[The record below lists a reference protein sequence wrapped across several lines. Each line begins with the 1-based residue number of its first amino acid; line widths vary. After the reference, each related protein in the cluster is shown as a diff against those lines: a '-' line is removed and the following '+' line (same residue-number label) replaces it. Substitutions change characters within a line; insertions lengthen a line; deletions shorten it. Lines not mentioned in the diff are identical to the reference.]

1 MEYRIDHMTTVYKK
15 MGLNRNQIAWR
26 IAQEIPEGS
35 YVNLGIGSPEL
46 VANYIPDG
54 REIFFHSENGILGMG
69 PAPKAGHED
78 GNLINAGKKPVTLLP
93 GGSYFNHT
101 DSFAMIRGG
110 HIDIC
115 VLGAYQVAGN
125 GDLANWA
132 TLDTTKPPGVGGAM
146 DLAVG
151 AKKIYIMMDHVT
163 KDGQPKLM
171 KSCTYPRT
179 GHSVVKT
186 IFTDLAV
193 IDIIE
198 KEFVV
203 RELVKGVSMSEIESK
218 TDAPLTFG
226 ENCIELDPPELN

>member
-1 MEYRIDHMTTVYKK
+1 MSISKK
-15 MGLNRNQIAWR
+15 LGLTRKQVAWR

-35 YVNLGIGSPEL
+35 YVNLGIGSPEM

-69 PAPKAGHED
+69 PAPKAGEED

-115 VLGAYQVAGN
+115 VLGAYQVAEN

-146 DLAVG
+146 DLAIG

-163 KDGQPKLM
+163 KDGQSKLM
-171 KSCTYPRT
+171 KSCTYPQT
-179 GHSVVKT
+179 GFGVVKT

-193 IDIIE
+193 IDIINE
-198 KEFVV
+198 TFVV
-203 RELVKGVSMSEIESK
+203 RELASGISVEQLQSNTEAFLIFDKNW
-218 TDAPLTFG
+218 T
-226 ENCIELDPPELN
+226 ELNPPELN

>member
-1 MEYRIDHMTTVYKK
+1 MATIAKTV
-15 MGLNRNQIAWR
+15 GLNRKQVAWR

-35 YVNLGIGSPEL
+35 YVNLGIGSPEM

-69 PAPKAGHED
+69 PAPKPGQED

-115 VLGAYQVAGN
+115 VLGAYQVAEN

-151 AKKIYIMMDHVT
+151 AKKIYIMMDHLT
-163 KDGQPKLM
+163 KEGQPKLM
-171 KSCTYPRT
+171 TSCTYPQT
-179 GHSVVKT
+179 GHGVVRT

-193 IDIIE
+193 IDVID
-198 KEFVV
+198 KGFVV
-203 RELVKGVSMSEIESK
+203 RELARDMSLEDLRSK
-218 TDAPLTFG
+218 TDASLTLAK
-226 ENCIELDPPELN
+226 NWSVLNPPEMN

>member
-1 MEYRIDHMTTVYKK
+1 MATIAKTV
-15 MGLNRNQIAWR
+15 GLNRKQVAWR

-35 YVNLGIGSPEL
+35 YVNLGIGSPEM

-69 PAPKAGHED
+69 PAPKPGQED

-115 VLGAYQVAGN
+115 VLGAYQVAEN

-151 AKKIYIMMDHVT
+151 AKKIYIMMDHLT

-171 KSCTYPRT
+171 TSCTYPHT
-179 GHSVVKT
+179 GYGVVRT

-193 IDIIE
+193 IDVID
-198 KEFVV
+198 KGFVV
-203 RELVKGVSMSEIESK
+203 RELAKDMSLEDLRSK
-218 TDAPLTFG
+218 TDASLTLAK
-226 ENCIELDPPELN
+226 NWSVLNPPEMN

>member
-1 MEYRIDHMTTVYKK
+1 MATIAKTV
-15 MGLNRNQIAWR
+15 GLNRKQVAWR

-35 YVNLGIGSPEL
+35 YVNLGIGSPEM

-69 PAPKAGHED
+69 PAPKPGQED

-115 VLGAYQVAGN
+115 VLGAYQVAEN

-151 AKKIYIMMDHVT
+151 AKKIYIMMDHLT

-171 KSCTYPRT
+171 TSCTYPHT
-179 GHSVVKT
+179 GHGVVRT

-193 IDIIE
+193 IDVID
-198 KEFVV
+198 KGFVV
-203 RELVKGVSMSEIESK
+203 RELAKDMSLEDLRSK
-218 TDAPLTFG
+218 TDASLTLAK
-226 ENCIELDPPELN
+226 NWSVLNPPEMN

>member
-1 MEYRIDHMTTVYKK
+1 MATTPKLV
-15 MGLNRNQIAWR
+15 GLNRKQVAWR

-35 YVNLGIGSPEL
+35 YVNLGIGSPEM
-46 VANYIPDG
+46 VANYIPDD

-69 PAPKAGHED
+69 PAPEPGQAD

-115 VLGAYQVAGN
+115 VLGAYQVAEN

-151 AKKIYIMMDHVT
+151 AKKIYIMMDHLT

-171 KSCTYPRT
+171 TSCTYPHT
-179 GHSVVKT
+179 GHGVVRT

-193 IDIIE
+193 IDVID
-198 KEFVV
+198 KGFVV
-203 RELVKGVSMSEIESK
+203 RELARDMSLEDLRSK
-218 TDAPLTFG
+218 TDASLTLAK
-226 ENCIELDPPELN
+226 NCSVLNPPEMN

>member
-1 MEYRIDHMTTVYKK
+1 MGTTPRIV
-15 MGLNRNQIAWR
+15 GLNRKQVAWR

-35 YVNLGIGSPEL
+35 YVNLGIGSPEM
-46 VANYIPDG
+46 VANYIPDD

-69 PAPKAGHED
+69 PAPEPGQED

-115 VLGAYQVAGN
+115 VLGAYQVAEN

-146 DLAVG
+146 DLAIG
-151 AKKIYIMMDHVT
+151 AKKIYIMMDHLT
-163 KDGQPKLM
+163 KDGHPKLM
-171 KSCTYPRT
+171 RNCTYPHT
-179 GHSVVKT
+179 GQGVVKT

-193 IDIIE
+193 IDVINKKFI
-198 KEFVV
+198 V
-203 RELVKGVSMSEIESK
+203 RELARGLSLEDLQSK
-218 TDAPLTFG
+218 TDAPLSLVNNWLT
-226 ENCIELDPPELN
+226 ISPPELN

>member
-1 MEYRIDHMTTVYKK
+1 MATIAKTV
-15 MGLNRNQIAWR
+15 GLNRKQVAWR

-35 YVNLGIGSPEL
+35 YVNLGIGSPEM
-46 VANYIPDG
+46 VANYIPED

-69 PAPKAGHED
+69 PAPKPGQED

-115 VLGAYQVAGN
+115 VLGAYQVAEN

-151 AKKIYIMMDHVT
+151 AKKIYIMMDHLT

-171 KSCTYPRT
+171 TSCTYPHT
-179 GHSVVKT
+179 GHGVVKT

-193 IDIIE
+193 IDVID
-198 KEFVV
+198 KGFVV
-203 RELVKGVSMSEIESK
+203 RELAKDISLEDLRSK
-218 TDAPLTFG
+218 TDASLTLAK
-226 ENCIELDPPELN
+226 NWSVLNSPELN

>member
-1 MEYRIDHMTTVYKK
+1 MATIAKTV
-15 MGLNRNQIAWR
+15 GLNRKQVAWR

-35 YVNLGIGSPEL
+35 YVNLGIGSPEM

-69 PAPKAGHED
+69 PAPKPGQED

-115 VLGAYQVAGN
+115 VLGAYQVAEN

-151 AKKIYIMMDHVT
+151 AKKIYIMMDHLT

-171 KSCTYPRT
+171 TSCTYPHT
-179 GHSVVKT
+179 GHGVVRT

-193 IDIIE
+193 IDVID
-198 KEFVV
+198 KGFVV
-203 RELVKGVSMSEIESK
+203 RELARNMSLEDLRSK
-218 TDAPLTFG
+218 TDASLTLAK
-226 ENCIELDPPELN
+226 NWSVLNPPEMN

>member
-1 MEYRIDHMTTVYKK
+1 MATIAKTV
-15 MGLNRNQIAWR
+15 GFNRKQVAWR

-35 YVNLGIGSPEL
+35 YVNLGIGSPEM

-69 PAPKAGHED
+69 PAPKPGQED

-115 VLGAYQVAGN
+115 VLGAYQVAEN

-151 AKKIYIMMDHVT
+151 AKKIYIMMDHLT

-171 KSCTYPRT
+171 TSCTYPHT
-179 GHSVVKT
+179 GHGVVRT

-193 IDIIE
+193 IDVID
-198 KEFVV
+198 KGFVV
-203 RELVKGVSMSEIESK
+203 RELARDMSLEDLRSK
-218 TDAPLTFG
+218 TDASLTLAK
-226 ENCIELDPPELN
+226 NWSVLNPPEMN

>member
-1 MEYRIDHMTTVYKK
+1 MSISKK
-15 MGLNRNQIAWR
+15 LGLTRKQVAWR

-35 YVNLGIGSPEL
+35 YVNLGIGSPEM

-69 PAPKAGHED
+69 PAPKAGEED

-115 VLGAYQVAGN
+115 VLGAYQVAEN

-146 DLAVG
+146 DLAIG

-163 KDGQPKLM
+163 KDGESKLM
-171 KSCTYPRT
+171 KSCTYPQT
-179 GHSVVKT
+179 GFGVVKT

-193 IDIIE
+193 IDIINE
-198 KEFVV
+198 TFVV
-203 RELVKGVSMSEIESK
+203 RELASGISVEQLQSNTEAFLIFDKNW
-218 TDAPLTFG
+218 T
-226 ENCIELDPPELN
+226 ELNPPELN

>member
-1 MEYRIDHMTTVYKK
+1 MTTKLKK
-15 MGLNRNQIAWR
+15 IGLNRKQVAWR

-35 YVNLGIGSPEL
+35 YVNLGIGSPEM
-46 VANYIPDG
+46 VANYIPEG

-69 PAPKAGHED
+69 PAPKPGQED

-115 VLGAYQVAGN
+115 VLGAYQVGEN

-132 TLDTTKPPGVGGAM
+132 TLDNKKPPGVGGAM

-151 AKKIYIMMDHVT
+151 AKKIFVMMDHVT
-163 KDGQPKLM
+163 KDGKPKLM
-171 KSCTYPRT
+171 GTCTYPQT
-179 GHSVVKT
+179 GFGVVKT

-193 IDIIE
+193 IDVINCT
-198 KEFVV
+198 FVV
-203 RELVKGVSMSEIESK
+203 RELARGISLELLKSK
-218 TDAPLTFG
+218 TDAPLTLAQKWQ
-226 ENCIELDPPELN
+226 ELDPPRFD

>member
-1 MEYRIDHMTTVYKK
+1 MATIAKTV
-15 MGLNRNQIAWR
+15 GLNRKQVAWR

-35 YVNLGIGSPEL
+35 YVNLGIGSPEM

-69 PAPKAGHED
+69 PAPKPGQED

-115 VLGAYQVAGN
+115 VLGAYQVAEN

-151 AKKIYIMMDHVT
+151 AKKIYIMMDHLT

-171 KSCTYPRT
+171 TSCTYPHT
-179 GHSVVKT
+179 GHGVVRT

-193 IDIIE
+193 IDVID
-198 KEFVV
+198 KGFVV
-203 RELVKGVSMSEIESK
+203 RELVRDMSLEDLRSK
-218 TDAPLTFG
+218 TDASLTLAK
-226 ENCIELDPPELN
+226 NWSVLNPPEMN

>member
-1 MEYRIDHMTTVYKK
+1 MSITKRL
-15 MGLNRNQIAWR
+15 GLTRNQVAWR

-35 YVNLGIGSPEL
+35 YVNLGIGSPEM
-46 VANYIPDG
+46 VANYIPDD

-69 PAPKAGHED
+69 PAPKAGEED

-115 VLGAYQVAGN
+115 VLGAYQVAEN

-146 DLAVG
+146 DLAIG
-151 AKKIYIMMDHVT
+151 AKKIYIMMDHFT

-171 KSCTYPRT
+171 KSCTYPQT
-179 GHSVVKT
+179 GFGVVKT

-193 IDIIE
+193 IDIINE
-198 KEFVV
+198 TFVV
-203 RELVKGVSMSEIESK
+203 RELAPSITAEQLKSS
-218 TDAPLTFG
+218 TDASLIFDN
-226 ENCIELDPPELN
+226 NCTELHPPELN

>member
-1 MEYRIDHMTTVYKK
+1 MATTPKIV
-15 MGLNRNQIAWR
+15 GLNRKQVAWR

-35 YVNLGIGSPEL
+35 YVNLGIGSPEM
-46 VANYIPDG
+46 VANYIPDD

-69 PAPKAGHED
+69 PAPEPGQED

-115 VLGAYQVAGN
+115 VLGAYQVAEN

-146 DLAVG
+146 DLAIG

-163 KDGQPKLM
+163 KDGHSKLM
-171 KSCTYPRT
+171 RNCTYPHT
-179 GHSVVKT
+179 GQGVVKT

-193 IDIIE
+193 IDVINKKFI
-198 KEFVV
+198 V
-203 RELVKGVSMSEIESK
+203 RELAKGLSLEDLQSK
-218 TDAPLTFG
+218 TNAPLSLVNNWLT
-226 ENCIELDPPELN
+226 ISPPELN

>member
-1 MEYRIDHMTTVYKK
+1 MATTPKK
-15 MGLNRNQIAWR
+15 VGLNRKQVAWR

-35 YVNLGIGSPEL
+35 YINLGIGSPEM
-46 VANYIPDG
+46 VANYIPED

-69 PAPKAGHED
+69 PTPKPGQED

-115 VLGAYQVAGN
+115 VLGAYQVAEN

-151 AKKIYIMMDHVT
+151 AKKIYIMMDHLT

-171 KSCTYPRT
+171 TSCTYPHT
-179 GHSVVKT
+179 GHGVVRT

-193 IDIIE
+193 IDVID
-198 KEFVV
+198 KGFVV
-203 RELVKGVSMSEIESK
+203 RELAKDMSLEDLRSK
-218 TDAPLTFG
+218 TDASLTLAK
-226 ENCIELDPPELN
+226 NWSVLNPPEMN